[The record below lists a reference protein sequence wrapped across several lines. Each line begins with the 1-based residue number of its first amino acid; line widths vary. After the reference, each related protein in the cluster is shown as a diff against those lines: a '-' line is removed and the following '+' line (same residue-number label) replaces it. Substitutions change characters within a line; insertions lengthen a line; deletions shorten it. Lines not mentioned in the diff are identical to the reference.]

1 MNQPRPATPW
11 EGTLAV
17 LWMELLRTS
26 RRGVQLYVRG
36 GVGLLLLLTFAG
48 LLLTRFG
55 LSGLLDSS
63 YAYTRQFLA
72 SFTES
77 FTTVVLCGLYVVV
90 LLLTPALV
98 GGTIIEELRE
108 GTLEMLRVTPLST
121 RAILLGK
128 LVARLVQVNSVVLLV
143 LPILSLLQLSGGA
156 SLPVMLASLS
166 MTVLMSLSL
175 ASYAVWQAISQ
186 PSWSRALL
194 RCFGLPLVVAWI
206 SFICTYFSAVAVVA
220 DVTFNWPWLIGH
232 RPYLGLSGT
241 FETAWDWLVWL
252 GLGIALHGWVTVYS
266 LARAASRLRR
276 GDYPRG
282 PAQSPPPPPPPPP
295 PRLLPARPQ
304 PDELPVFVIPRRRAC
319 PPIRDDT
326 DPLWWKEYYYESEL
340 SRVDERGPK
349 YRYKDFPVVPLGSVL
364 VLSGCCL
371 WGGPSMYP
379 VIWIGGLILATVGL
393 GCLAL
398 VRTAHSVSRERTR
411 RTLDALLILPLH
423 RRAILAAKY
432 WATLYLLPRL
442 HGWVLLALAWLL
454 VVGLIA
460 GRLWSP
466 PILLLAGLGAVQVGF
481 LAALGLWASV
491 RASTPARAL
500 GLAGAVLLLT
510 QLPPTLLCLLNWPQA
525 AAVLTL
531 PPSLLAAGMVSLPGG
546 WLIAALPAFDP
557 RNTLSGL
564 IVLLGN
570 AGFFALAGW
579 VLFHD
584 ACRVFEWQEADPRP
598 R

>member
-1 MNQPRPATPW
+1 
-11 EGTLAV
+11 
-17 LWMELLRTS
+17 
-26 RRGVQLYVRG
+26 
-36 GVGLLLLLTFAG
+36 
-48 LLLTRFG
+48 
-55 LSGLLDSS
+55 
-63 YAYTRQFLA
+63 
-72 SFTES
+72 
-77 FTTVVLCGLYVVV
+77 
-90 LLLTPALV
+90 
-98 GGTIIEELRE
+98 
-108 GTLEMLRVTPLST
+108 
-121 RAILLGK
+121 
-128 LVARLVQVNSVVLLV
+128 
-143 LPILSLLQLSGGA
+143 
-156 SLPVMLASLS
+156 
-166 MTVLMSLSL
+166 
-175 ASYAVWQAISQ
+175 
-186 PSWSRALL
+186 
-194 RCFGLPLVVAWI
+194 
-206 SFICTYFSAVAVVA
+206 
-220 DVTFNWPWLIGH
+220 
-232 RPYLGLSGT
+232 
-241 FETAWDWLVWL
+241 
-252 GLGIALHGWVTVYS
+252 
-266 LARAASRLRR
+266 
-276 GDYPRG
+276 
-282 PAQSPPPPPPPPP
+282 
-295 PRLLPARPQ
+295 
-304 PDELPVFVIPRRRAC
+304 
-319 PPIRDDT
+319 
-326 DPLWWKEYYYESEL
+326 
-340 SRVDERGPK
+340 
-349 YRYKDFPVVPLGSVL
+349 
-364 VLSGCCL
+364 
-371 WGGPSMYP
+371 MYP

-423 RRAILAAKY
+423 RREILAAKY

-460 GRLWSP
+460 GRLWSL